1 MTIQSDVYVIILI
14 TIVLAI
20 AMILLSK
27 KINKADP
34 LEKPKGI
41 VVPILLVTETVYK
54 TVRTNVGK
62 KVADKLTPYILTL
75 WVYIFISNTISL
87 FGLSS
92 PTANFSVTITLS
104 FLTWLMIQ
112 LN

>member
-41 VVPILLVTETVYK
+41 IVPIVLVT
-54 TVRTNVGK
+54 
-62 KVADKLTPYILTL
+62 
-75 WVYIFISNTISL
+75 
-87 FGLSS
+87 
-92 PTANFSVTITLS
+92 
-104 FLTWLMIQ
+104 
-112 LN
+112 